1 MKNLLKIFVALFALA
16 SMSSCSLATVDGGE
30 EGVFVKK
37 PLFFGRGGV
46 DEEALTEGSAWKV
59 FSTDYI
65 VYSVVNTKYSE
76 KFDDIADGK
85 LTWDK
90 EIDGFYQE
98 FHPQIEKI
106 SKLRMEHKI
115 GERMLGVDP
124 KTGEP
129 VSVKIGR
136 VGPVVQLGDS
146 TNDEKP
152 MFASLLKT
160 QSVSTI
166 SLEEALKLFELP
178 RTIGEYEGKEMVA
191 AIGKFGPYI
200 RHDGKFVA
208 IPKEFSAQSIT
219 EEEAISLIEGKRKEA
234 SNKIIKEFDE
244 MPGLQVI
251 NGQYGVYLAYK
262 PEGAKKAQNYK
273 LAKDTDGAALTF
285 EEAQNI
291 IKEQSESASS
301 KRAIRKKKKATKT
314 K

>member
-1 MKNLLKIFVALFALA
+1 
-16 SMSSCSLATVDGGE
+16 
-30 EGVFVKK
+30 
-37 PLFFGRGGV
+37 
-46 DEEALTEGSAWKV
+46 
-59 FSTDYI
+59 
-65 VYSVVNTKYSE
+65 
-76 KFDDIADGK
+76 
-85 LTWDK
+85 
-90 EIDGFYQE
+90 
-98 FHPQIEKI
+98 
-106 SKLRMEHKI
+106 
-115 GERMLGVDP
+115 
-124 KTGEP
+124 
-129 VSVKIGR
+129 
-136 VGPVVQLGDS
+136 
-146 TNDEKP
+146 

-301 KRAIRKKKKATKT
+301 KRAKRTTKKATKT

>member
-1 MKNLLKIFVALFALA
+1 MVVNEF
-16 SMSSCSLATVDGGE
+16 
-30 EGVFVKK
+30 
-37 PLFFGRGGV
+37 
-46 DEEALTEGSAWKV
+46 LTEY
-59 FSTDYI
+59 FPDILDYNFTAHI
-65 VYSVVNTKYSE
+65 EE

-124 KTGEP
+124 KTGKP

-136 VGPVVQLGDS
+136 FGPVVQLGDS

-301 KRAIRKKKKATKT
+301 KRAKRTTKKATKT